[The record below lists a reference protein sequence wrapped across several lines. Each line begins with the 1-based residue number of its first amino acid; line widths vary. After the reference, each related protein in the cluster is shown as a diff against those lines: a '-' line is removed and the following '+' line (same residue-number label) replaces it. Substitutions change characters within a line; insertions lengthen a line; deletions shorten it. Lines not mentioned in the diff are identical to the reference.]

1 MALHKISATFAC
13 IVAAAF
19 AQHAT
24 AAVVIY
30 NESINGDLPVTGS
43 PLPNMALDVGTNT
56 VTGRIGTSNGNG
68 FDFDSFAF
76 TVPAGTQ
83 LTSLS
88 VTMLP
93 GPENT
98 AIGVANQWYLFAGS
112 PNYEGGSLLEN
123 MYVLAPDT
131 YTFTSTPL
139 AANVYNL
146 SAEGASY
153 GGNPPAFGDYTF
165 SLVVTSLASVPEPGT
180 VIVWGLM
187 FATVTS
193 GIKLNRLFLSAGR

>member
-1 MALHKISATFAC
+1 MALRKTSAL
-13 IVAAAF
+13 AAAVLVLAF
-19 AQHAT
+19 AHHAV

-30 NESINGDLPVTGS
+30 NESINGDLPVVGS

-56 VTGRIGTSNGNG
+56 VTGRIGTSNGDS

-93 GPENT
+93 GPETT
-98 AIGVANQWYLFAGS
+98 AIDVANQWYLFAGS
-112 PNYEGGSLLEN
+112 PNYGGGSLLEP
-123 MYVLAPDT
+123 MFVQAPDT

-139 AANVYNL
+139 AARSAWL
-146 SAEGASY
+146 SRAWHQCRSRRR
-153 GGNPPAFGDYTF
+153 
-165 SLVVTSLASVPEPGT
+165 S
-180 VIVWGLM
+180 
-187 FATVTS
+187 
-193 GIKLNRLFLSAGR
+193 